1 MQLLR
6 KLLFPFSLLYGAVV
20 HLRNF
25 LYDRNILI
33 SKKFDT
39 TTICIGN
46 LTVGGTGK
54 TPMTE
59 FLIEL
64 LQPHYTI
71 AVLSRGYRRKS
82 AGFVLAN
89 ESTSVEKLGDE
100 PFQIHQKFK
109 DITVAVDAN
118 RREGIKKLS
127 EQVSPNLIL
136 LDDAYQHRKVKPDFS
151 LLLTSFGNLYV
162 DDWYLPTGNLRD
174 SKKAAGRADIIIVT
188 KCPKDLSK
196 DDQEQIKKKLKP
208 KKHQKVLFSYFEY
221 DNMVH
226 GQLDHLEVEELKG
239 RKITLVTGIANP
251 VPLVNHLKDIGLDL
265 DHLAFGDH
273 HFFSEREV
281 ETLKR
286 KEIVVTT
293 EKDYVRLGKRI
304 PNLYYLQVKHRF
316 MDDGNGI
323 ISEAIE
329 EIMKGKS

>member
-20 HLRNF
+20 HIRNF

-33 SKKFDT
+33 SKKFDV

-46 LTVGGTGK
+46 LSVGGTGK

-64 LQPHYTI
+64 LQPHYKI

-89 ESTSVEKLGDE
+89 ESTTVEELGDE

-109 DITVAVDAN
+109 DTTVAVDAN

-151 LLLTSFGNLYV
+151 LLLTSFGDLYV

-174 SKKAAGRADIIIVT
+174 SKKAAGRAHVIIVT
-188 KCPKDLSK
+188 KCPQGLSE
-196 DDQEQIKKKLKP
+196 DDQERIKKKLKP
-208 KKHQKVLFSYFEY
+208 KKHQKVLFSYLEY

-226 GQLDHLEVEELKG
+226 GHLHQLEVEELKG

-251 VPLVNHLKDIGLDL
+251 VPLVNHLKNMGLDL

-281 ETLKR
+281 ETLKK
-286 KEIVVTT
+286 KEIIVTT
-293 EKDYVRLGKRI
+293 EKDYVRLGKGI

-316 MDDGNGI
+316 MDDGKQM
-323 ISEAIE
+323 ISEALQ